1 VLALV
6 IPFETCGSRKM
17 KFGDFVIVCGS
28 SFCFVLCWLTVRSF
42 FLHAGDDGGDDGN
55 YGGDDGGAGPP
66 IMDRSYYFRWR
77 RQ

>member
-1 VLALV
+1 
-6 IPFETCGSRKM
+6 
-17 KFGDFVIVCGS
+17 
-28 SFCFVLCWLTVRSF
+28 
-42 FLHAGDDGGDDGN
+42 LHAGDDGGDDGN